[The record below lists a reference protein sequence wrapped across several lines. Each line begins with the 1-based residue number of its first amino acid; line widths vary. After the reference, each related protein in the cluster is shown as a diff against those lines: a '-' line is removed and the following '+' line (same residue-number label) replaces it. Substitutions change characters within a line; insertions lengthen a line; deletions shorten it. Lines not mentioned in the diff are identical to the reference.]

1 MATPPNNYFAQNV
14 VNIPSQTSTPVGA
27 PNVITLDYFAEGI
40 TDYTLNC
47 AQFTSYL
54 TYVNVVGPTTGGSVN
69 LYVPST
75 YNLNGQTVVIKN
87 TSADDVIVTPVSGV
101 QIDEGTY
108 ASVTLTAPPSIGD
121 LGAVTLEANPT
132 NADSWYI
139 LDTFVQF

>member
-1 MATPPNNYFAQNV
+1 MPNNYFANNV
-14 VNIPSQTSTPVGA
+14 ITIPNQESTPTGA
-27 PNVITLDYFAEGI
+27 PTVITLDYFAEGI

-69 LYVPST
+69 LYIPST
-75 YNLNGQTVVIKN
+75 YNLNGQTVVVKN
-87 TSADDVIVTPVSGV
+87 TSADDVIITPVSGV

-121 LGAVTLEANPT
+121 LGAITLEANPT

>member
-14 VNIPSQTSTPVGA
+14 ITIPNVESEPTGA
-27 PNVITLDYFAEGI
+27 PTVITLDYFAEGI
-40 TDYTLNC
+40 SSYTLNC

-69 LYVPST
+69 LYIPST
-75 YNLNGQTVVIKN
+75 YNLNGQTVVVKN
-87 TSADDVIVTPVSGV
+87 TSADDVIITPVSGV

>member
-1 MATPPNNYFAQNV
+1 MPNNYFANNV
-14 VNIPSQTSTPVGA
+14 ITIPNQESTPVGA

-54 TYVNVVGPTTGGSVN
+54 TYVNVVGPTTGGAVN
-69 LYVPST
+69 LYIPST
-75 YNLNGQTVVIKN
+75 YNLNGQTVVVKN
-87 TSADDVIVTPVSGV
+87 TSADDVIITPVSGV

-108 ASVTLTAPPSIGD
+108 ATVTLTAPPSIGD

>member
-14 VNIPSQTSTPVGA
+14 FTIPNQQSNPVGA

-54 TYVNVVGPTTGGSVN
+54 TYVNVVGPTTGASVN
-69 LYVPST
+69 LYIPST
-75 YNLNGQTVVIKN
+75 YNLNGQTVVVKN
-87 TSADDVIVTPVSGV
+87 TSADDVIITPVSGV
-101 QIDEGTY
+101 QIDEGNY

-132 NADSWYI
+132 NTDSWYI

>member
-1 MATPPNNYFAQNV
+1 MPSNYFTNNV
-14 VNIPSQTSTPVGA
+14 FSIPNQSSTPVGA

-54 TYVNVVGPTTGGSVN
+54 NYINIVGPTTGGAVN
-69 LYVPST
+69 LYIPST
-75 YNLNGQTVVIKN
+75 YNLNGQTVVVKN
-87 TSADDVIVTPVSGV
+87 TSADDVIITPVSGV

>member
-1 MATPPNNYFAQNV
+1 MPNNYFANNV
-14 VNIPSQTSTPVGA
+14 ITIPNQESTPIGA

-54 TYVNVVGPTTGGSVN
+54 TYVNVVGPTTGGAVN
-69 LYVPST
+69 LYIPST
-75 YNLNGQTVVIKN
+75 YNLNGQTVVVKN
-87 TSADDVIVTPVSGV
+87 TSADDVIITPVSGV

-108 ASVTLTAPPSIGD
+108 ATVTLTAPPSIGD

>member
-14 VNIPSQTSTPVGA
+14 FTIPDQQSTPVGA
-27 PNVITLDYFAEGI
+27 PTVITLDYFAEGI
-40 TDYTLNC
+40 TSYTLNC

-54 TYVNVVGPTTGGSVN
+54 TYVNVVGPTTGGAVN

-87 TSADDVIVTPVSGV
+87 TAADNVIVTPVSGV
-101 QIDEGTY
+101 QIDEGNY
-108 ASVTLTAPPSIGD
+108 ASVTLTAPPSIGN

-132 NADSWYI
+132 SADSWYI